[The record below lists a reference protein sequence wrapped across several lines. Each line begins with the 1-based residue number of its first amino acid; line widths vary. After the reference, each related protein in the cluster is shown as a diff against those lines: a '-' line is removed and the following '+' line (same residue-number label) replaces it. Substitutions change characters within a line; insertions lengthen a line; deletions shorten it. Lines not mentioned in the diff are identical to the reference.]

1 MNATDTLKIDEANRQ
16 TLLIVDDDADWTNV
30 LKIFFGDKYHVQVV
44 NSACVAIELVRQQR
58 PSVIIVD
65 LVMPAIDGFGIIHRL
80 NDSYQTRIPTILL
93 TGWKTAEVEEC
104 AASVGCSA
112 VLSKPI
118 DLCELDEVVSSMMGR
133 GAAAPVAV
141 M

>member
-1 MNATDTLKIDEANRQ
+1 MDTKNIGESDLE
-16 TLLIVDDDADWTNV
+16 TLLIVDDDTEWTDV
-30 LKIFFGDKYHVQVV
+30 LRIFFRDKYAVRVV
-44 NSACVAIELVRQQR
+44 NSAHEAIEIVRQER

-65 LVMPAIDGFGIIHRL
+65 LVMPTIDGFGIIHRL
-80 NDSYQTRIPTILL
+80 NDSSQTRIPTILL

-104 AASVGCSA
+104 AQSVGCAA

-118 DLCELDEVVSSMMGR
+118 DLSLLDEVVSATMSGR
-133 GAAAPVAV
+133 AVVSAAV

>member
-1 MNATDTLKIDEANRQ
+1 MHSTKNGESDRQ
-16 TLLIVDDDADWTNV
+16 TLLIVDDDPEWTNI
-30 LKIFFGDKYHVQVV
+30 LRIFFLDKYDVQVV
-44 NSACVAIELVRQQR
+44 NSACQAIDIVRREQ

-65 LVMPAIDGFGIIHRL
+65 LVMPTIDGFGIIHRL
-80 NDSYQTRIPTILL
+80 NDSSQARIPTILL

-104 AASVGCSA
+104 AASVGCAA

-118 DLCELDEVVSSMMGR
+118 DLPVLDEVVSAMMSR
-133 GAAAPVAV
+133 RAEASLAV

>member
-1 MNATDTLKIDEANRQ
+1 MDTVKTDEPDRQ
-16 TLLIVDDDADWTNV
+16 TLLIVDDDHEWTDV
-30 LKIFFGDKYHVQVV
+30 LKIFFLDKYDVEVV
-44 NSACVAIELVRQQR
+44 NSAREAIETVGRKQ

-65 LVMPAIDGFGIIHRL
+65 LVMPTIDGFGVIHRL
-80 NDSYQTRIPTILL
+80 NDSTCARIPTILL

-104 AASVGCSA
+104 AASVGCAA

-118 DLCELDEVVSSMMGR
+118 DLAVLDEVVSAMMSR
-133 GAAAPVAV
+133 GAVVSAAV

>member
-1 MNATDTLKIDEANRQ
+1 MDTVKTDEPDRQ
-16 TLLIVDDDADWTNV
+16 TLLIVDDDHEWTDV
-30 LKIFFGDKYHVQVV
+30 LKIFFLDKYDVEVV
-44 NSACVAIELVRQQR
+44 NSAREAIEVVGRKR

-65 LVMPAIDGFGIIHRL
+65 LVMPTIDGFGVIHRL
-80 NDSYQTRIPTILL
+80 NDSTRARIPTILL

-104 AASVGCSA
+104 AASVGCAA

-118 DLCELDEVVSSMMGR
+118 DLAVLDEVVSAMMSR
-133 GAAAPVAV
+133 GAVVSASV